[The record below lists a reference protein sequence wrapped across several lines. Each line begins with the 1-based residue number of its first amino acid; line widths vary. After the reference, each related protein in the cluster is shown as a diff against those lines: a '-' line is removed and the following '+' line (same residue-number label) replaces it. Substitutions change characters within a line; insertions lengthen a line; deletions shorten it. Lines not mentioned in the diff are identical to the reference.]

1 MYDAYPMNDHDFEP
15 YDDEPEAPSRSQLKR
30 EAEAVQALGR
40 QLVELPASRYAAV
53 MGKLEL
59 PEALREA
66 IATCRGINAR
76 GGRKRQ
82 LQYIGKL
89 MRGIDVAPI
98 RKALDALEGKDA
110 EQNALLHRLERWRE
124 RLIAEGDA
132 ALAELVN
139 EFPGADRQ
147 PLRQLVMKARKERDE
162 AKPPAAARALFKA
175 LRELVDNPPAGDG
188 DGEEE

>member
-1 MYDAYPMNDHDFEP
+1 MQ
-15 YDDEPEAPSRSQLKR
+15 DERPSRTQRKKEV
-30 EAEAVQALGR
+30 EALQALGER
-40 QLVELPASRYAAV
+40 LVALNAAQLGVVPLPD
-53 MGKLEL
+53 E
-59 PEALREA
+59 LREA
-66 IATCRGINAR
+66 VLEAQRIRSREGHR
-76 GGRKRQ
+76 RQ